1 MMSYP
6 HNTDIME
13 NHEAPEVYSPD
24 DQKDYHWNNKVV
36 LITED
41 EEVSFFYLKT
51 LLKKTEVRI
60 MRAKNGQEAVDLI
73 HRHPGEIDLVLM
85 DLNMPVM
92 DGYEAMRIIKSK
104 HPEIPI
110 IAQTAYTLNNDRHK
124 CLQAGFNDYISK
136 PINRVALFRMVNENL
151 S

>member
-1 MMSYP
+1 
-6 HNTDIME
+6 ME
-13 NHEAPEVYSPD
+13 NPD
-24 DQKDYHWNNKVV
+24 SATCVSNIENDQYDWNNRVV

-51 LLKKTEVRI
+51 LLKKTEARI
-60 MRAKNGQEAVDLI
+60 IRAKNGKEAVEIIAEHYD
-73 HRHPGEIDLVLM
+73 EIDVILM

-92 DGYEAMRIIKSK
+92 DGYEATRIIKSM

-110 IAQTAYTLNNDRHK
+110 IAQTAYTLTEDRRK
-124 CLQAGFNDYISK
+124 CLQAGFDGYISK
-136 PINRVALFRMVNENL
+136 PISSVVLLSMLNENL

>member
-1 MMSYP
+1 MKEDGSNEVSVTM
-6 HNTDIME
+6 DQ
-13 NHEAPEVYSPD
+13 PE
-24 DQKDYHWNNKVV
+24 YHWNNRVV

-41 EEVSFFYLKT
+41 EEINFYYLKT
-51 LLKKTEVRI
+51 LLKKTEATVI
-60 MRAKNGQEAVDLI
+60 RAKNGKEAVDFI
-73 HRHPGEIDLVLM
+73 NEYSGQIDLILM

-92 DGYEAMRIIKSK
+92 DGYEAMRIIKSR

-110 IAQTAYTLNNDRHK
+110 IAQTAYTLNNDRIK
-124 CLQAGFNDYISK
+124 CLKAGFNDFIAK